1 MAVKVR
7 DGSAKSVADFY
18 LSMYRAGVKPLY
30 ISLEGTGAADA
41 YADLAKSVAAFEKA
55 MLPAMT
61 ARVKQ
66 MLDSPE
72 GKIRGP
78 ERLSA
83 DIKQQIDAAIPRQP
97 AVKPKKPR
105 KLLVT
110 DVQMYSG
117 HSSIPHGNLML
128 ELLGKYTGAFE
139 PTFSNDWSYLKYP
152 KIKEFD
158 AVWLNNVCGMVYPD
172 EEVRDSLLRYV
183 KEGGGLGGH
192 HAVTYANMNWPEFM
206 DMIGAWAGEHHTETQ
221 VIKIDDT
228 GSPLTTMFGGK
239 SFEHNDE
246 FYHFPN
252 FAPYSRQKQHVLLS
266 LDVEKSDMATTG
278 KFCAQCTRQDQDYA
292 LAWIKTYGKG
302 RVYITP
308 LGHTNIFYTS
318 KPWVQHVL
326 SAVQFVL
333 GDLDADTT
341 PSA

>member
-1 MAVKVR
+1 
-7 DGSAKSVADFY
+7 
-18 LSMYRAGVKPLY
+18 
-30 ISLEGTGAADA
+30 
-41 YADLAKSVAAFEKA
+41 

-78 ERLSA
+78 ERLPA

-97 AVKPKKPR
+97 IVKPKKAR

-158 AVWLNNVCGMVYPD
+158 AV
-172 EEVRDSLLRYV
+172 
-183 KEGGGLGGH
+183 
-192 HAVTYANMNWPEFM
+192 
-206 DMIGAWAGEHHTETQ
+206 
-221 VIKIDDT
+221 
-228 GSPLTTMFGGK
+228 
-239 SFEHNDE
+239 
-246 FYHFPN
+246 
-252 FAPYSRQKQHVLLS
+252 LLS

-292 LAWIKTYGKG
+292 LAWIKSYGKG

-326 SAVQFVL
+326 GAVQFVL
-333 GDLDADTT
+333 GDLEADTT
-341 PSA
+341 PSTKVKK